1 MHRKKLLEE
10 MSWTEVQEMMKTE
23 NTVLIPTGSVEV
35 EGPHLPLAVDSIV
48 AMEIARRVADRVED
62 TVVAPLVNVTY
73 SDWHMGFPGTMTLS
87 MPTHMQVLKEI
98 CQSLIHHGFKRFFFV
113 NSHVG
118 NDSAIWTVGNE
129 IAKTS
134 SARAGMVSIWALCTE
149 MGKKIPELKENTF
162 LHAGEIMTSV
172 VMAIRPDLVNMDQ
185 AVVEYLKP
193 EIDSFKQVLS
203 SKLKYKDHIF
213 SAYYMSNEV
222 TESGVMGDPTAAS
235 KEKGEIV
242 IKHLVDYIG
251 EVVEEFKKLPVP

>member
-1 MHRKKLLEE
+1 MYQKKLLEE
-10 MSWTEVQEMMKTE
+10 MTWTEVREMLKTI
-23 NTVLIPTGSVEV
+23 NTVLIPIGSVEV

-48 AMEIARRVADRVED
+48 AMAVARKVADNIDD

-87 MPTHMQVLKEI
+87 MPTHMQALKEY
-98 CQSLIHHGFKRFFFV
+98 CQSLIQHGFKRLFFI

-134 SARAGMVSIWALCTE
+134 RARAGMVSIWTLSSE

-172 VMAIRPDLVNMDQ
+172 VMAIRPDLVDMDK
-185 AVVEYLKP
+185 AVTEYLKP
-193 EIDSFKQVLS
+193 EVDSFKQILS

-213 SAYYMSNEV
+213 SAYYMSDEV
-222 TESGVMGDPTAAS
+222 TESGVMGDPSAAS
-235 KEKGEIV
+235 KEKGETILT
-242 IKHLVDYIG
+242 HLVEYIG
-251 EVVEEFKKLPVP
+251 EVVEEFKKLPVA